1 MKLTWWNYSG
11 INAYTIEEESK
22 KFKSIFPKK
31 YIVVSIEMGSIDNI
45 DDMDD
50 LKYNPEFVSYMF
62 MYGKPIYGKEL
73 NSIYKAS
80 LTNTENS
87 KIYKL
92 AAFPVDLSNYFISS
106 NSESKEIMIK
116 LSPNQEV
123 VDPRLYQNIIFK
135 VNSLDLQKNPRVK
148 SIINEKMNKIY
159 ETRINKLT
167 SCEDWLTDFL
177 LSKDISKDLNGE
189 PLRFPKLINNNSFKK
204 PLKFNFD
211 NWTVGYAS
219 RNSLKSELDTTKI
232 IENMFVK
239 FNKNIK
245 IKNNYNNIANK
256 ILKKAEKSK
265 INVKPVY
272 DNEKNIVSVK
282 ISTDDFY
289 KLKLKFAITDFLN

>member
-1 MKLTWWNYSG
+1 
-11 INAYTIEEESK
+11 
-22 KFKSIFPKK
+22 
-31 YIVVSIEMGSIDNI
+31 
-45 DDMDD
+45 
-50 LKYNPEFVSYMF
+50 
-62 MYGKPIYGKEL
+62 
-73 NSIYKAS
+73 
-80 LTNTENS
+80 
-87 KIYKL
+87 
-92 AAFPVDLSNYFISS
+92 
-106 NSESKEIMIK
+106 
-116 LSPNQEV
+116 
-123 VDPRLYQNIIFK
+123 
-135 VNSLDLQKNPRVK
+135 
-148 SIINEKMNKIY
+148 MNKIY

-167 SCEDWLTDFL
+167 SCEDWLTNFL

-211 NWTVGYAS
+211 NWAVGYAS

-272 DNEKNIVSVK
+272 DNELHKTINSAFYERNKYYYYNNDNKEYAISDTGWNPTYKYYTNVNILN
-282 ISTDDFY
+282 DFINVPSDQFYMANKYY
-289 KLKLKFAITDFLN
+289 KELSIGSGIYTLAT